1 MQKTICPNCKSGIGV
16 RDIFYGMPAEP
27 IDEEIYAYGGC
38 CLGELNPTKTC
49 VNCQWEGDFVSVEKL
64 MSND

>member
-27 IDEEIYAYGGC
+27 IDEEIYSYGGC
-38 CLGELNPTKTC
+38 CLSELNPTKTC
-49 VNCQWEGDFVSVEKL
+49 IKCQWEGDFVSVEKL